1 MPSNP
6 PSSISPSSNS
16 SALPCATDASGT
28 KVAHSSTPP
37 RRSRSALSST
47 RAATTSTRIAHA
59 PSAGSVL
66 TRAAVGDRT
75 SAAATCQRRSARI
88 RSARALAAA
97 ARSAVVCGPAPL
109 RVGGGGGGQT
119 ARCTNVRRASAS
131 AASII
136 VHRSR
141 VTRYWSNV
149 VLAPSDP
156 PTVISY
162 LHGLVRHISV
172 RRRRHT
178 DFDRTLDSLAPGR
191 RSPGRVV
198 ERRASDCDNEPRVGP
213 T

>member
-1 MPSNP
+1 MRSAAATAGHAGHDELTDGFATERLSSTAQKDRSSRQSEPACSFRFRRSLRFSMPSNP

-131 AASII
+131 AASIV

-141 VTRYWSNV
+141 VTRY
-149 VLAPSDP
+149 
-156 PTVISY
+156 
-162 LHGLVRHISV
+162 
-172 RRRRHT
+172 
-178 DFDRTLDSLAPGR
+178 
-191 RSPGRVV
+191 
-198 ERRASDCDNEPRVGP
+198 
-213 T
+213 